1 MKYLIMMKMM
11 EGVLEKTIRTTIEI
25 VYWKKNIILHEI
37 SPHPSQKITVNTT
50 SICEEPNK

>member
-1 MKYLIMMKMM
+1 MK
-11 EGVLEKTIRTTIEI
+11 GVLEKTIRTTIEI